1 MDESIS
7 AKNNMNIIN
16 NISLVT
22 ARLGYAIL
30 PEVLLSQTKR
40 KDDKSIDY
48 SSLVSVLNSHQFD
61 NQLIKIDLKAIPTIA
76 VPFIVL
82 LENNESI
89 VVNKIEENNDE
100 RYFEILTKEGICQL
114 ISFEM
119 LSKNYSGY
127 SWFIKRNI
135 KSESRSEIEKY
146 EKNHFWKII
155 WQFKKYYYQVIVA
168 SFVINVLALISSL
181 YVMNVYDRVIPNQA
195 YETLW
200 VLSIGVLLAICFEF
214 LAKMLRSY
222 LLDIAGKKA
231 DIIISA
237 MLFHRVMGISLDKKP
252 SSSGSYANNLRDF
265 ESIREFMTSA
275 SLIALVDLPFILLF
289 IGVISMIGGYLALVP
304 LTIIPIVIIAGI
316 LIQKPL
322 AEGINASM
330 KETSQR
336 QGLAVEAIEGIETLK
351 LNNAVNWAQQR
362 WEILTEKTAFA
373 SVKVR
378 NLTNFM
384 LNFSAG
390 MQQINTVALVFV
402 GTYLI
407 HANDVDSRITMG
419 GLIASV
425 ILSGR
430 ALAPLGQIAGLAT
443 RFQSARTALN
453 GVKNIF
459 ERPIEREDHKKYISP
474 TSIRG
479 ALTLSNV
486 SYRYSKDSQPALD
499 NINLNIM
506 AGEKVAILGKIGGG
520 KSTLLKL
527 LTGLYEQQEG
537 NILLDDIDIRQID
550 PIYLRSKLAMLTQKP
565 RLFFGTL
572 RDNLDLARLDG
583 YSSDDDLIH
592 ALQRFHLDK
601 IIRQHP
607 AGLDMPLGEDGLG
620 LSGGQKQIVSLVQ
633 LTLHNPQVVLLDEP
647 TTGIDVE
654 TEKDVLAAIG
664 EWTKNKTLIVV
675 THKLPILS
683 LVDRI
688 IVVDN
693 GRIVL
698 DGPKDSVL
706 KTLEKK
712 DDIEKA
718 VSTDTPRVQHPAA
731 PQVRIVS
738 QVRRTIKQHEGKAEH
753 EQA

>member
-1 MDESIS
+1 M
-7 AKNNMNIIN
+7 KIIN
-16 NISLVT
+16 DISLVT
-22 ARLGYAIL
+22 AQLGYTLL
-30 PEVLLSQTKR
+30 PEILLSQTKR

-48 SSLVSVLNSHQFD
+48 SSLVGVLNSHQFD
-61 NQLIKIDLKAIPTIA
+61 NQLIKIDLTDIPTIA
-76 VPFIVL
+76 IPFIIL

-89 VVNKIEENNDE
+89 VINKIEENNGV
-100 RYFEILTKEGICQL
+100 RYFEILTKEGIRQL
-114 ISFEM
+114 VSLQV
-119 LSKNYSGY
+119 LSENYSGY

-146 EKNHFWKII
+146 EKNDFWKTI
-155 WQFKKYYYQVIVA
+155 WKFKKYYYQVIVA

-214 LAKMLRSY
+214 LAKMIRSY
-222 LLDIAGKKA
+222 LVDIAGKKA
-231 DIIISA
+231 DIMISA
-237 MLFHRVMGISLDKKP
+237 MLFHRVMGIRLDKKP

-330 KETSQR
+330 KEISQR

-373 SVKVR
+373 SIKVR

-384 LNFSAG
+384 LNFSVA

-474 TSIRG
+474 TVVRG

-486 SYRYSKDSQPALD
+486 SYRYNKDSQPALED
-499 NINLNIM
+499 INLNIA

-527 LTGLYEQQEG
+527 LTGLYEQQTG
-537 NILLDDIDIRQID
+537 NIFLDDLDIRQID
-550 PIYLRSKLAMLTQKP
+550 PIYLRSKVAMLTQKP

-572 RDNLDLARLDG
+572 RENLDLARLDG
-583 YSSDDDLIH
+583 YSTDDDLIR

-647 TTGIDVE
+647 TTGNDVE
-654 TEKDVLAAIG
+654 TEKEVLAAIG

-688 IVVDN
+688 VVVDN
-693 GRIVL
+693 GRIIL

-706 KTLEKK
+706 KILEKK
-712 DDIEKA
+712 DDVEK
-718 VSTDTPRVQHPAA
+718 VVNTDKPKVQNSEM

-738 QVRRTIKQHEGKAEH
+738 QVRHATKQHERKVEH